1 MDIDRFLDIEV
12 TIIYHFLIIMFII
25 ISISQRRTGV
35 KNEDIDDFLSKASAV
50 EAAIKGLKD
59 GSIDPNKMPK
69 IAGIET
75 DEEKAEK
82 EV

>member
-1 MDIDRFLDIEV
+1 
-12 TIIYHFLIIMFII
+12 
-25 ISISQRRTGV
+25 
-35 KNEDIDDFLSKASAV
+35 V

>member
-12 TIIYHFLIIMFII
+12 TIIYHFLIMFII
-25 ISISQRRTGV
+25 ISILQRRTGV

-59 GSIDPNKMPK
+59 GSIDPNNMPK

>member
-12 TIIYHFLIIMFII
+12 TIIYHFSINMII
-25 ISISQRRTGV
+25 IIAVFQRRTGV
-35 KNEDIDDFLSKASAV
+35 KNEDIEDFLSKASAV

>member
-12 TIIYHFLIIMFII
+12 TIIYQFSIIMFII
-25 ISISQRRTGV
+25 IAVFQRRTGV
-35 KNEDIDDFLSKASAV
+35 KNEDIEDFLSKASAV

>member
-12 TIIYHFLIIMFII
+12 TIYHFSIIMFII
-25 ISISQRRTGV
+25 IAVFQRRTGV
-35 KNEDIDDFLSKASAV
+35 KNEDIEDFLSKASAV
-50 EAAIKGLKD
+50 EAAIKGLKN
-59 GSIDPNKMPK
+59 GSIDPNRMPK